1 MKSVA
6 KSVRKEPTNTIFS
19 LDSDL
24 EEYVMVKKKS
34 RAQLK
39 SVTLKLPWMDLAWQ
53 SDESEVKA
61 LRDLVN
67 QLRSRRAFQMN
78 RGMLAEE
85 PVYFIDSVL
94 EMRSEVR
101 KILSQL
107 PVNANEARVL
117 LLSVMDWLAQILDR
131 WSADMTEVNPDEWN
145 FVDSIQG
152 I

>member
-1 MKSVA
+1 
-6 KSVRKEPTNTIFS
+6 
-19 LDSDL
+19 
-24 EEYVMVKKKS
+24 MVKKKS